1 MGEVPSRSSSR
12 SNALKAATSGR
23 PLDVDPELDLDYSTF
38 DEGIINLNDGR
49 RRTTMKGKQPS
60 ASGRH
65 VHLLQFDVNSEVSIV
80 ERDCICLFW
89 NKIDY
94 KF

>member
-1 MGEVPSRSSSR
+1 MRA
-12 SNALKAATSGR
+12 ALQGR
-23 PLDVDPELDLDYSTF
+23 ALEVDPDLDLDYSTF
-38 DEGIINLNDGR
+38 DEGILNLNDGR
-49 RRTTMKGKQPS
+49 RRTTMKGKTPS

-80 ERDCICLFW
+80 ERDCICNFW

>member
-1 MGEVPSRSSSR
+1 MSRVLPLQKE
-12 SNALKAATSGR
+12 NVDQLPGPHGR
-23 PLDVDPELDLDYSTF
+23 WKM
-38 DEGIINLNDGR
+38 NDGR
-49 RRTTMKGKQPS
+49 RRTSMKGKQPS